1 MIIIIIEI
9 FLSIVSLYFI
19 GKKVFHYFHFTK
31 KSFLLT
37 FIYSVLYF
45 LVIYLVKNT
54 YFGQEIFRKFIQQSI
69 VHGSIWT
76 LTIYPII
83 IAFSEELFFR
93 LYFRSE
99 KINMLLAALIFTILH
114 WRPGYFSTLM
124 FLILFIFAL
133 IQWSLLKKT
142 KSLWSVVITHLVAFY
157 SLLLIYG

>member
-1 MIIIIIEI
+1 MIVIIIEVL
-9 FLSIVSLYFI
+9 LSTISLYFI

-45 LVIYLVKNT
+45 LVIYLVKDT
-54 YFGQEIFRKFIQQSI
+54 YLGHEAFGKFIQQSI
-69 VHGSIWT
+69 AHGSIWT
-76 LTIYPII
+76 LTLYPII

-99 KINMLLAALIFTILH
+99 KINMLLAALIFTVLH
-114 WRPGYFSTLM
+114 WRPDYFPTLM
-124 FLILFIFAL
+124 FPVLFVFAL
-133 IQWSLLKKT
+133 VQWSLLKRT
-142 KSLWSVVITHLVAFY
+142 KSLWSVVITHLVALY